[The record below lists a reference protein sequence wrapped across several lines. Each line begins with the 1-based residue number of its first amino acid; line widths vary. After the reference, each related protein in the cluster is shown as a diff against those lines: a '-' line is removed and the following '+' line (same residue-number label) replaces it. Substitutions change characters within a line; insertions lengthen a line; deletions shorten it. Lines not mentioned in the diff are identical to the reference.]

1 MTDVSITE
9 PARPRPATVTA
20 AAAIMI
26 FMGVAGL
33 VNAVVG
39 LAAIGG
45 VVDRFRDAAQAT
57 GASKSDIDGLAGLAW
72 GTVITGAVL
81 SVLFAVLLIALGVGN
96 LRGRN
101 GARIATWVVS
111 GLGLFCGCCAFLA
124 VVSQSALSWNISTDN
139 TTEDLTQALT
149 DAYPGW
155 WIGLNGVVSVGQA
168 LGYLLV
174 ALLLV
179 LPASHPYF
187 RREAA
192 AAAAVPPP
200 PPATSPL
207 PTAQPP
213 LPEVRNSDWQPPER
227 P

>member
-1 MTDVSITE
+1 MSDVSITE

-20 AAAIMI
+20 AATIMI

-57 GASKSDIDGLAGLAW
+57 GASQSDIDGLAGLAW
-72 GTVITGAVL
+72 GTVIVGAVL
-81 SVLFAVLLIALGVGN
+81 SVLFATLLIALGLGN
-96 LRGRN
+96 LQGRN
-101 GARIATWVVS
+101 GARIATWIVS
-111 GLGLFCGCCAFLA
+111 GLGLFCGCCGLLA
-124 VVSQSALSWNISTDN
+124 VISQSALTWNVSTDSQ
-139 TTEDLTQALT
+139 TQDLTQALT

-155 WIGLNGVVSVGQA
+155 WIGLNGVVSAGQA
-168 LGYLLV
+168 LGYLVV
-174 ALLLV
+174 ALLLA

-187 RREAA
+187 RRTADQA
-192 AAAAVPPP
+192 PVTPSMPP
-200 PPATSPL
+200 PL
-207 PTAQPP
+207 PTAPPP
-213 LPEVRNSDWQPPER
+213 LPEVRNSDWQPPGR

>member
-9 PARPRPATVTA
+9 PARPRPTTVTA

-26 FMGVAGL
+26 FMGLAGL

-57 GASKSDIDGLAGLAW
+57 GASESDIDSMARIAW
-72 GTVITGAVL
+72 GTVIAAAVL
-81 SVLFAVLLIALGVGN
+81 AVLFAVLLIVLAVGN
-96 LRGRN
+96 LRGRG
-101 GARIATWVVS
+101 GARIATWIVS
-111 GLGLFCGCCAFLA
+111 GLGLFCGCCGLLA
-124 VVSQSALSWNISTDN
+124 VISQSALSWNVSTDN
-139 TTEDLTQALT
+139 RTEDLTQALT

-155 WIGLNGVVSVGQA
+155 WIGLNGVVSAAQA
-168 LGYLLV
+168 LGYLVV

-187 RREAA
+187 RGGAGPV
-192 AAAAVPPP
+192 VPPP
-200 PPATSPL
+200 APPAL
-207 PTAQPP
+207 PTTPPPPP
-213 LPEVRNSDWQPPER
+213 LPEVRNSDWQPPGR
-227 P
+227 L

>member
-9 PARPRPATVTA
+9 PTRPRPATVTA

-39 LAAIGG
+39 LVAIGG

-57 GASKSDIDGLAGLAW
+57 GASDSDIDGLAGLAW
-72 GTVITGAVL
+72 GTVIAGAVL
-81 SVLFAVLLIALGVGN
+81 AILFGALLVALGVGN
-96 LRGRN
+96 LQGRN

-111 GLGLFCGCCAFLA
+111 GLGLLCGCCGLLA
-124 VVSQSALSWNISTDN
+124 VISQSALTWDVSTDSR
-139 TTEDLTQALT
+139 TEDLTQALT

-155 WIGLNGVVSVGQA
+155 WIALNGVVSAGQA
-168 LGYLLV
+168 LGYLVV
-174 ALLLV
+174 ALLLA

-187 RREAA
+187 RRQAELAA
-192 AAAAVPPP
+192 PVTPTTPPP
-200 PPATSPL
+200 
-207 PTAQPP
+207 PP

-227 P
+227 H

>member
-26 FMGVAGL
+26 FMGLAGL

-57 GASKSDIDGLAGLAW
+57 GASESDIDGMARLAW
-72 GTVITGAVL
+72 GTVIAAAVL
-81 SVLFAVLLIALGVGN
+81 AVLFAALLIALGVGN

-101 GARIATWVVS
+101 GARIATWIVS
-111 GLGLFCGCCAFLA
+111 GLGLFCGCCGLLA
-124 VVSQSALSWNISTDN
+124 VISQSALSWNISTDN
-139 TTEDLTQALT
+139 RTEDLTQALT

-155 WIGLNGVVSVGQA
+155 WIGLNGVVSAAQA
-168 LGYLLV
+168 LGYLVV
-174 ALLLV
+174 ALLLA

-187 RREAA
+187 RGGASPVA
-192 AAAAVPPP
+192 PVPPP
-200 PPATSPL
+200 
-207 PTAQPP
+207 
-213 LPEVRNSDWQPPER
+213 DWQPPGR
-227 P
+227 L

>member
-1 MTDVSITE
+1 MTDVSITA

-33 VNAVVG
+33 VYAVVG
-39 LAAIGG
+39 LAAVGG

-57 GASKSDIDGLAGLAW
+57 GASQSDIDGLAGVAW
-72 GTVITGAVL
+72 GTVIAGAVL
-81 SVLFAVLLIALGVGN
+81 SVLFAVLLVTLGVGN

-101 GARIATWVVS
+101 GARVATWIVS
-111 GLGLFCGCCAFLA
+111 GLGLFCGCCGLLA
-124 VVSQSALSWNISTDN
+124 VISQSALSWNISTDDQ
-139 TTEDLTQALT
+139 TQDLTQALT
-149 DAYPGW
+149 DSYPGW
-155 WIGLNGVVSVGQA
+155 WIGLSGVVTAGQA

-174 ALLLV
+174 ALLLA

-187 RREAA
+187 RRTADPAA
-192 AAAAVPPP
+192 PVPSAPPP
-200 PPATSPL
+200 PL
-207 PTAQPP
+207 PTAPPP
-213 LPEVRNSDWQPPER
+213 LPEVRNSDWQPPGR

>member
-1 MTDVSITE
+1 MTDASIIE
-9 PARPRPATVTA
+9 PTRPRPATVTA

-26 FMGVAGL
+26 FMGAAGL

-45 VVDRFRDAAQAT
+45 VVDRFREAAQAT
-57 GASKSDIDGLAGLAW
+57 GASDSDIDGLAGLAW
-72 GTVITGAVL
+72 GTVIAGAVL
-81 SVLFAVLLIALGVGN
+81 AVLFGGLLIALGVGN

-101 GARIATWVVS
+101 GARIATWIVS
-111 GLGLFCGCCAFLA
+111 GLGLFCGCCGLLA
-124 VVSQSALSWNISTDN
+124 VVSQSALTWNVSTDSR
-139 TTEDLTQALT
+139 TEDLTQALT

-155 WIGLNGVVSVGQA
+155 WIGLNGVVSAGQA
-168 LGYLLV
+168 LGYLVV
-174 ALLLV
+174 ALLLA

-187 RREAA
+187 RRQVEPVAPT
-192 AAAAVPPP
+192 PPTTAP
-200 PPATSPL
+200 PL
-207 PTAQPP
+207 PVTPPP

>member
-39 LAAIGG
+39 LVAIGG
-45 VVDRFRDAAQAT
+45 VVDRFRDAAAAT
-57 GASKSDIDGLAGLAW
+57 GASESDIDGLAGVAW
-72 GTVITGAVL
+72 GTVIVGAVL
-81 SVLFAVLLIALGVGN
+81 SVLFAVLLIALGRGN
-96 LRGRN
+96 LRGSS
-101 GARIATWVVS
+101 GARIGTWVVS
-111 GLGLFCGCCAFLA
+111 GLGLFCGCCGLLA
-124 VVSQSALSWNISTDN
+124 VISQSALSWNVSTDDR
-139 TTEDLTQALT
+139 TEDLTQALT

-155 WIGLNGVVSVGQA
+155 WIGLNGVVSAAQA
-168 LGYLLV
+168 LGYLVV
-174 ALLLV
+174 ALLLA

-187 RREAA
+187 RKQAVAPAA
-192 AAAAVPPP
+192 PVP
-200 PPATSPL
+200 PPATPPL
-207 PTAQPP
+207 PTAPP
-213 LPEVRNSDWQPPER
+213 PQYEVRNSDWQPPER

>member
-1 MTDVSITE
+1 MTDVSITA

-33 VNAVVG
+33 VYAVVG
-39 LAAIGG
+39 LAAVGG

-57 GASKSDIDGLAGLAW
+57 GASQSDIDGLAGVAW
-72 GTVITGAVL
+72 GTVIAGAVL
-81 SVLFAVLLIALGVGN
+81 SVLFAVLLVTLGVGN

-101 GARIATWVVS
+101 GARVATWIVS
-111 GLGLFCGCCAFLA
+111 GLGLFCGCCGLLA
-124 VVSQSALSWNISTDN
+124 VISQSALSWNISTDDQ
-139 TTEDLTQALT
+139 TQDLTQALT
-149 DAYPGW
+149 DSYPGW
-155 WIGLNGVVSVGQA
+155 WIGLSGVVTAGQA

-174 ALLLV
+174 ALLLA

-187 RREAA
+187 RRTADP
-192 AAAAVPPP
+192 AVPVPSAPP
-200 PPATSPL
+200 PSL
-207 PTAQPP
+207 PTAPPP
-213 LPEVRNSDWQPPER
+213 LPEVRNSDWQPPGR

>member
-9 PARPRPATVTA
+9 PNRPRPATVTT

-26 FMGVAGL
+26 FMGAAGL

-45 VVDRFRDAAQAT
+45 VVDRFREAAQAT
-57 GASKSDIDGLAGLAW
+57 GASESDIDGLAGVAW
-72 GTVITGAVL
+72 GTVIAGAVL
-81 SVLFAVLLIALGVGN
+81 AVLFAALLIALGLGN
-96 LRGRN
+96 LQGRN

-111 GLGLFCGCCAFLA
+111 GLGLFCGCCGLLA

-139 TTEDLTQALT
+139 RTEDLTQALT

-155 WIGLNGVVSVGQA
+155 WIGLNGVVSAGQA
-168 LGYLLV
+168 LGYLVV
-174 ALLLV
+174 ALLLA

-187 RREAA
+187 RRQAD
-192 AAAAVPPP
+192 AAAVPP
-200 PPATSPL
+200 TTTTTF
-207 PTAQPP
+207 PTTPPP

>member
-9 PARPRPATVTA
+9 PNRPRPATVTT

-26 FMGVAGL
+26 FMGAAGL

-45 VVDRFRDAAQAT
+45 VVDRFREAAQAT
-57 GASKSDIDGLAGLAW
+57 GASESDIDGLAGVAW
-72 GTVITGAVL
+72 GTVIAGAVL
-81 SVLFAVLLIALGVGN
+81 AVLFAALLIALGLGN
-96 LRGRN
+96 LQGRN

-111 GLGLFCGCCAFLA
+111 GLGLFCGCCGLLA

-139 TTEDLTQALT
+139 RTEDLTQALT

-155 WIGLNGVVSVGQA
+155 WIGLNGVVSAGQA
-168 LGYLLV
+168 LGYLVV
-174 ALLLV
+174 ALLLA
-179 LPASHPYF
+179 LPASHPHF
-187 RREAA
+187 RRQAD
-192 AAAAVPPP
+192 AAAVPP
-200 PPATSPL
+200 TTT
-207 PTAQPP
+207 PTFPTTPPP

>member
-9 PARPRPATVTA
+9 PARPRPATVTT

-39 LAAIGG
+39 LATIGG
-45 VVDRFRDAAQAT
+45 VVDDFRDAAQAT
-57 GASKSDIDGLAGLAW
+57 GASQSDIDGLAGLAW

-81 SVLFAVLLIALGVGN
+81 SVVFAVLLIGLGVGN
-96 LRGRN
+96 LQGRG
-101 GARIATWVVS
+101 GARIATWIVS
-111 GLGLFCGCCAFLA
+111 GLGLFCGCCGLLA
-124 VVSQSALSWNISTDN
+124 VVSQSALSWNVSTDDQIQ
-139 TTEDLTQALT
+139 DLTQALT
-149 DAYPGW
+149 DSYPGW
-155 WIGLNGVVSVGQA
+155 WIGLSGVVSVGQA

-174 ALLLV
+174 ALLLA

-187 RREAA
+187 RRPAEPQAP
-192 AAAAVPPP
+192 VPPTT
-200 PPATSPL
+200 PPAI
-207 PTAQPP
+207 PTIPPP
-213 LPEVRNSDWQPPER
+213 LPEVRNSDWQPPGR

>member
-9 PARPRPATVTA
+9 SARPRPATVTA

-26 FMGVAGL
+26 FMGAAGL

-57 GASKSDIDGLAGLAW
+57 GASESDIDGLAAVAW
-72 GTVITGAVL
+72 GTVIAGAVL
-81 SVLFAVLLIALGVGN
+81 SVLFAALLIVLGVGI
-96 LRGRN
+96 LRGSG

-111 GLGLFCGCCAFLA
+111 GLGLLCGCCGFLA
-124 VVSQSALSWNISTDN
+124 VISQSALSWNVSTDN
-139 TTEDLTQALT
+139 RTEDLTQALT

-168 LGYLLV
+168 LGYLVV
-174 ALLLV
+174 ALLLA

-187 RREAA
+187 RRGATPAA
-192 AAAAVPPP
+192 PVPPP
-200 PPATSPL
+200 SSPTL
-207 PTAQPP
+207 PTTPP
-213 LPEVRNSDWQPPER
+213 PIPEVRNSDWQPPGR